1 LHCAQVAACS
11 VTFPTPATCL
21 QLLQASTQPFIGPV
35 LLAMVSESV
44 GASVVPS
51 NFTDNELRE
60 EIEAMEVALRWLIEN
75 PFAGD
80 ERISLVQKQEAAQA
94 ELKKRNARRS

>member
-1 LHCAQVAACS
+1 MRLDRDS
-11 VTFPTPATCL
+11 LRERP
-21 QLLQASTQPFIGPV
+21 SIGPDLTV
-35 LLAMVSESV
+35 MVNERV
-44 GASVVPS
+44 GAPVGLS

-80 ERISLVQKQEAAQA
+80 ERIRLVQKLEAAQA